1 MIDPKWVYEW
11 ASECCLSPS
20 EWVSECCLSPSEW
33 VSECC
38 LSPSEWVYEWVSE
51 CCLLPSEWVYEWVS
65 ECCLSPSEWM
75 LFIAKW
81 LNVVYCQ
88 VSECCLSPSE
98 LFYSY
103 VITSNMLMRWWGCL
117 LYTCTRPTLLPG
129 FFFSAISLKQQS
141 VGRHAHSS

>member
-1 MIDPKWVYEW
+1 VSIWVSEWMLFIAKWVNVVYRQVI
-11 ASECCLSPS
+11 ECCLSSS
-20 EWVSECCLSPSEW
+20 EWMLFIAKW
-33 VSECC
+33 VNV
-38 LSPSEWVYEWVSE
+38 VY
-51 CCLLPSEWVYEWVS
+51 CQVS